1 MFFWQ
6 VGCWNHTG
14 YPGEMTALGR
24 QTPIPGA
31 QKDVSLQ
38 IQSCVNAFLG
48 HNVFSVN
55 VDFFISFCTDPLKL
69 YCQRNSHQEV
79 ANKLAVLKKGKM
91 PPRAFCQAGDYK
103 YFKFVSNIC
112 CFHFRAWVLRFRE
125 TFPHSFRAVQ
135 RDSYHTLYHC
145 VRKELGKSVMWVPL
159 AYLLSPSWAEL
170 HCQLTM

>member
-1 MFFWQ
+1 
-6 VGCWNHTG
+6 
-14 YPGEMTALGR
+14 MTALGR

-112 CFHFRAWVLRFRE
+112 CFHFRA
-125 TFPHSFRAVQ
+125 
-135 RDSYHTLYHC
+135 
-145 VRKELGKSVMWVPL
+145 
-159 AYLLSPSWAEL
+159 
-170 HCQLTM
+170 